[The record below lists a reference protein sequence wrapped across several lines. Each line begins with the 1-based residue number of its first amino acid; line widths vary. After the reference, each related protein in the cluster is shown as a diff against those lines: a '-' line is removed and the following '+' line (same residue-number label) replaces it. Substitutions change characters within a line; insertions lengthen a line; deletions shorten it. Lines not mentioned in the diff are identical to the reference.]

1 MQKYVLSTIMWVES
15 IAKKEIE
22 KQWGK
27 IDEVTDRLLVFSW
40 GLEMIPR
47 INFWSRVGNKLYMLL
62 WETENITD
70 FDTLFDEVKKINWKK
85 YFKQPFPII
94 VKWTSVRSELHS
106 VPSLQWV
113 TKKAIIESLTDGDG
127 SFVRE
132 DDSLEPLEVF
142 VLLVNNKL
150 RILLNTSGNA
160 LHMRWYRQ
168 EAWEAPIKESLAA
181 ALVLLSGWRF
191 KNNFYDPFCGSG
203 TIAIEAL
210 MIAKNIAPWLQ
221 RSFAFESLWLVES
234 DLVEGEREGAKKKEF
249 QWKYNIFASDI
260 DSEIIEVAKAN
271 ARRAGLENE
280 IDFSTQDFRN
290 YLDKKMEGTLVSNP
304 PYGMRLQS
312 NDIRS
317 LYNTIDKLFRLNPEL
332 NGGVISSYLEF
343 DSLIKKQDYKKR
355 KLYNGAEMCYFWK
368 RVPWGMGGV
377 FKRL

>member
-22 KQWGK
+22 RQGGK

-47 INFWSRVGNKLYMLL
+47 INLWSRVGNKLYMLL
-62 WETENITD
+62 WEAENITD
-70 FDTLFDEVKKINWKK
+70 FDALFDEVKKINWKK
-85 YFKQPFPII
+85 YFKKSFPII
-94 VKWTSVRSELHS
+94 VKGTSVRSELHS
-106 VPSLQWV
+106 VPTLQGV
-113 TKKAIIESLTDGDG
+113 TKKAIVYSLTDGDG

-132 DDSLEPLEVF
+132 DDSLEGLEVF

-150 RILLNTSGNA
+150 RILLNTSGAA
-160 LHMRWYRQ
+160 LHMRWYRM

-181 ALVLLSGWRF
+181 ALVLLSGWKF

-221 RSFAFESLWLVES
+221 RKFAFESLWLVDS
-234 DLVEGEREGAKKKEF
+234 TLVEKERENAKKKEF
-249 QWKYNIFASDI
+249 QWVYNIYASDI
-260 DSEIIEVAKAN
+260 DSEIVEIAKAN

-280 IDFSTQDFRN
+280 IDFSVGDFRE
-290 YLDKKMEGTLVSNP
+290 YLNKKMEGTLVSNP
-304 PYGMRLQS
+304 PYGVRLQS
-312 NDIRS
+312 DDLRS
-317 LYNTIDKLFRLNPEL
+317 LYNNIDKLFRLNPEL
-332 NGGVISSYLEF
+332 NGGVISSYLDF
-343 DSLIKKQDYKKR
+343 DSLIKKQEYKKR

-368 RVPWGMGGV
+368 R
-377 FKRL
+377 L